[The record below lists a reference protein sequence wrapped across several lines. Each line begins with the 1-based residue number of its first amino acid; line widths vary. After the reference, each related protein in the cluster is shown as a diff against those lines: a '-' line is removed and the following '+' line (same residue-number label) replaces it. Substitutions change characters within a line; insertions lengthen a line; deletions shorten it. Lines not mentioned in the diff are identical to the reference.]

1 MTPSTQFSLPQII
14 DTVRRYWGYSELRP
28 LQLEAIH
35 AGLQRRDS
43 LVVMPTGGGKSL
55 CYQAPAALTGS
66 TDIVVSPLI
75 ALMKDQVDGLR
86 QCGYPA
92 AALYSGM
99 SPEEIRRTEAQ
110 IIGGAYRLVFVAPER
125 LLTPRFLQIVE
136 LARIRAFAVDEAHCI
151 SQWGHDFRPEYR
163 QLAGLKNR
171 FPNTSIHAYT
181 ATATERVRA
190 DITAQLRLR
199 DPLTLVGNFDRPNL
213 VYRIGPR
220 VDARAQVL
228 EILQRRR
235 GQAAIV
241 YCISRKD
248 TESLAS
254 FLQAHGVRAG
264 FYHAGMEPDERR
276 LTQDK
281 FAAEKLDVVA
291 ATVAFGMGID
301 RSDVRCVIHAAM
313 PKSVEHYQQETG
325 RAGRDAL
332 EAECVLLYSA
342 ADVLR
347 WQSLIQKSA
356 AETNSAPDIVK
367 ASRALIEQMR
377 SFCAGLNCRHR
388 KLAEY
393 FGQTYEKAN
402 CEACDVCLNEVEGL
416 ADATLTAQKI
426 LFCVSRTGE
435 RFGAEHI
442 IDVLLG
448 AKTER
453 IRRWEH
459 DQLSTYG
466 LMKSTTRP
474 ALLNIIYQL
483 IDDGLLERSPDE
495 RPVLRLNDGA
505 HEVLQGRRVVRLL
518 EPRTKVKKTRMDE
531 TSWASVDTGLFEI
544 LRRLRRQLAEQRDV
558 PAYVL
563 FSDATLRDMAWMRPG
578 SPSALLEIRGVGERK
593 LEDFGQ
599 RFLDAIATYCRE
611 HRLPLDV

>member
-1 MTPSTQFSLPQII
+1 
-14 DTVRRYWGYSELRP
+14 
-28 LQLEAIH
+28 
-35 AGLQRRDS
+35 
-43 LVVMPTGGGKSL
+43 
-55 CYQAPAALTGS
+55 
-66 TDIVVSPLI
+66 
-75 ALMKDQVDGLR
+75 
-86 QCGYPA
+86 
-92 AALYSGM
+92 
-99 SPEEIRRTEAQ
+99 
-110 IIGGAYRLVFVAPER
+110 
-125 LLTPRFLQIVE
+125 
-136 LARIRAFAVDEAHCI
+136 
-151 SQWGHDFRPEYR
+151 
-163 QLAGLKNR
+163 
-171 FPNTSIHAYT
+171 
-181 ATATERVRA
+181 
-190 DITAQLRLR
+190 
-199 DPLTLVGNFDRPNL
+199 
-213 VYRIGPR
+213 
-220 VDARAQVL
+220 
-228 EILQRRR
+228 
-235 GQAAIV
+235 
-241 YCISRKD
+241 
-248 TESLAS
+248 
-254 FLQAHGVRAG
+254 
-264 FYHAGMEPDERR
+264 MEPDERR

-347 WQSLIQKSA
+347 WQSLIEKSA
-356 AETNSAPDIVK
+356 AETNSAPEIVK

-459 DQLSTYG
+459 HQLSTYG

-483 IDDGLLERSPDE
+483 IDDGLLERSTDE

-518 EPRTKVKKTRMDE
+518 EPRTQVKKTRMDE

-544 LRRLRRQLAEQRDV
+544 LRQLRRQLAEQRDV

-563 FSDATLRDMAWMRPG
+563 FSDATLRDMARMRPG